1 MEKLI
6 TILESIKPGVD
17 FNQEN
22 NLIEDGILDSFD
34 IVTLV
39 AKINE
44 EYDVDFP
51 VSKILPEIFNTKEA
65 LLETILEL
73 D

>member
-6 TILESIKPGVD
+6 SILENIKPGVD
-17 FNQEN
+17 FNIEN

-39 AKINE
+39 AKIND
-44 EYDVDFP
+44 EYDVEFP
-51 VSKILPEIFNTKEA
+51 VSKVVPEIFNTKEE
-65 LLETILEL
+65 LLKAIEEL